1 MKPEVSAFYAG
12 ALAAVASLSV
22 MTPVELLKCRAQVCK
37 EGQLKYS
44 QEINAIVR

>member
-1 MKPEVSAFYAG
+1 
-12 ALAAVASLSV
+12 LSV